1 MIDSNMLALDCWNTA
16 GAGDGTYVR
25 TCTCTEP
32 DGKKNI
38 YKAVAKGIWL

>member
-16 GAGDGTYVR
+16 GAGDGTYVYMHMHR
-25 TCTCTEP
+25 ARR
-32 DGKKNI
+32 KKKF